1 MINLEADL
9 VFALGGAVLH
19 FLWQGTVI
27 GLIAA
32 LLIRG
37 LRKSSSESRYAVV
50 LGSSV
55 ICLIV
60 FLITFWG
67 LVNKMPNTGGGLIA
81 PATLIPSVKNY
92 SGNMQQIVATIWA
105 IGVGLLIARLAFHWL
120 WSQRLRTRMVAN
132 PDGQWLEIFDEL
144 KAQMGISKTVKI
156 LKSGLAQTPMVV
168 GWISPVVLVPAAAFA
183 SLSSEQ
189 MRMILAH
196 ELMHIRRYDH
206 WVNQLQTL
214 VEIILFF
221 HPAVWWLSRQMRI
234 EREYCCDDASLQVVP
249 KPKVLAETLAQLEL
263 MRISSPTNS
272 LAANGGSLMDRITR
286 ILDNRVRTK
295 KTNKHNIMK
304 IQTLG
309 VIASAALLVGG
320 ITNLDAKDTKKV
332 QVSKK
337 QPAKGKLNYDDAIK
351 KIKAAVK
358 SGKLSREGAAKKI
371 AAMKKELGSKK
382 KSDPKSKYDATVRK
396 IDDAAKLKD
405 AAKEIA
411 ALRKEIAALKKEL
424 SSKKKGDPKSKYN
437 AAIRKIKAAVGAGK
451 LSKEDAAKKIAAM
464 KKEWGS
470 KKKGKSK
477 KGNRK

>member
-1 MINLEADL
+1 MINSEADML
-9 VFALGGAVLH
+9 FALGGAVLH

-37 LRKSSSESRYAVV
+37 LRQSSGEARYAVA

-60 FLITFWG
+60 FLITFFG
-67 LVNKMPNTGGGLIA
+67 LVNNVPNAGGGLVLTTVLMPSLNYLENLQPIA
-81 PATLIPSVKNY
+81 ALIW
-92 SGNMQQIVATIWA
+92 G
-105 IGVGLLIARLAFHWL
+105 IGVGLLMARFAFHWL

-132 PDGQWLEIFDEL
+132 PDGQWLDIFDEL
-144 KAQMGISKTVKI
+144 KTQLSISKTVKM

-183 SLSSEQ
+183 SLSPEQ

-206 WVNQLQTL
+206 WVNQFQAL

-221 HPAVWWLSRQMRI
+221 HPAIWWLSRQMRI
-234 EREYCCDDASLQVVP
+234 EREYCCDDASLQAVP
-249 KPKVLAETLAQLEL
+249 APKMLAETLAQLEL

-295 KTNKHNIMK
+295 ETNKHKMK

-309 VIASAALLVGG
+309 VITAAALLVGG
-320 ITNLDAKDTKKV
+320 ITNVEAKDTKKA
-332 QVSKK
+332 QISKK
-337 QPAKGKLNYDDAIK
+337 QPAKAKLNNNAGIK
-351 KIKAAVK
+351 KIKAAVGA
-358 SGKLSREGAAKKI
+358 GKLTKKEAVEKI
-371 AAMKKELGSKK
+371 AILKKELGSKK
-382 KSDPKSKYDATVRK
+382 K
-396 IDDAAKLKD
+396 
-405 AAKEIA
+405 
-411 ALRKEIAALKKEL
+411 
-424 SSKKKGDPKSKYN
+424 GNPKSKYN
-437 AAIRKIKAAVGAGK
+437 AVIKKIKAAVGAGK
-451 LSKEDAAKKIAAM
+451 LSKEDAAKKIAAL
-464 KKEWGS
+464 KKGFGS
-470 KKKGKSK
+470 KKKDKSK
-477 KGNRK
+477 KTKSKRK

>member
-1 MINLEADL
+1 MINSEADML
-9 VFALGGAVLH
+9 FALGGAVLH

-37 LRKSSSESRYAVV
+37 LRQSSGEARYAVA

-60 FLITFWG
+60 FLITFFG
-67 LVNKMPNTGGGLIA
+67 LVNNVPNAGGGLVLTTVLMPSLNYLENLQSIA
-81 PATLIPSVKNY
+81 ALIW
-92 SGNMQQIVATIWA
+92 G
-105 IGVGLLIARLAFHWL
+105 IGVGLLMARFALHWL

-132 PDGQWLEIFDEL
+132 PDGQWLDIFDEL
-144 KAQMGISKTVKI
+144 KTQLSISKSVKM

-183 SLSSEQ
+183 SLSPEQ

-206 WVNQLQTL
+206 WVNQFQAL

-221 HPAVWWLSRQMRI
+221 HPAIWWLSRQMRI
-234 EREYCCDDASLQVVP
+234 EREYCCDDASLQAVP
-249 KPKVLAETLAQLEL
+249 APKMLAETLAQLEL

-295 KTNKHNIMK
+295 ETNKHKMK

-309 VIASAALLVGG
+309 VITAAALLVGG
-320 ITNLDAKDTKKV
+320 ITNVEAKDTKKA
-332 QVSKK
+332 QISKK
-337 QPAKGKLNYDDAIK
+337 EPAKAKLNNNAGIK
-351 KIKAAVK
+351 KIKAAV
-358 SGKLSREGAAKKI
+358 R
-371 AAMKKELGSKK
+371 
-382 KSDPKSKYDATVRK
+382 
-396 IDDAAKLKD
+396 
-405 AAKEIA
+405 
-411 ALRKEIAALKKEL
+411 
-424 SSKKKGDPKSKYN
+424 
-437 AAIRKIKAAVGAGK
+437 AGK
-451 LSKEDAAKKIAAM
+451 LSK
-464 KKEWGS
+464 
-470 KKKGKSK
+470 
-477 KGNRK
+477 

>member
-1 MINLEADL
+1 MNAETDL
-9 VFALGGAVLH
+9 FFAIGGAVLH

-27 GLIAA
+27 GLTAA

-37 LRKSSSESRYAVV
+37 LGQSSAESRYAVA

-67 LVNKMPNTGGGLIA
+67 LVNKVPNTSGGLIA
-81 PATLIPSVKNY
+81 PTTLIPSVKNY
-92 SGNMQQIVATIWA
+92 LGNMQQIVATIWA
-105 IGVGLLIARLAFHWL
+105 IGVGLLIARFAFHWL

-132 PDGQWLEIFDEL
+132 PDGQWLDIFDEL
-144 KAQMGISKTVKI
+144 KTQMGISKTVKM

-183 SLSSEQ
+183 SLSPEQ

-206 WVNQLQTL
+206 WVNQFQAL

-221 HPAVWWLSRQMRI
+221 HPAIWWLSRQMRI
-234 EREYCCDDASLQVVP
+234 EREYCCDDASLQAVP
-249 KPKVLAETLAQLEL
+249 APKMLAETLAQLEL

-272 LAANGGSLMDRITR
+272 LAANGGSLMDRITL

-295 KTNKHNIMK
+295 KTNKHKMK

-309 VIASAALLVGG
+309 VIAATALLVGG
-320 ITNLDAKDTKKV
+320 ITNVEAKDTKKA
-332 QVSKK
+332 QISKK
-337 QPAKGKLNYDDAIK
+337 QPAKAKLNNNAVIK
-351 KIKAAVK
+351 KIEAAVGA
-358 SGKLSREGAAKKI
+358 GKLTKKEAAEKI
-371 AAMKKELGSKK
+371 AILKKELG
-382 KSDPKSKYDATVRK
+382 
-396 IDDAAKLKD
+396 
-405 AAKEIA
+405 
-411 ALRKEIAALKKEL
+411 
-424 SSKKKGDPKSKYN
+424 SKKKGDPKSKYN
-437 AAIRKIKAAVGAGK
+437 AVIKKIEDAVGAGKLTKKEAAEKIAILKKELGSKKKGDPKSKYNAVIKKIKAAVGAGK
-451 LSKEDAAKKIAAM
+451 LSKEDAAKKIAIL
-464 KKEWGS
+464 KKELGS

-477 KGNRK
+477 KTKSKRK

>member
-1 MINLEADL
+1 MINSEADML
-9 VFALGGAVLH
+9 FALGGAVLH

-37 LRKSSSESRYAVV
+37 LRQSSAEARYAVA

-60 FLITFWG
+60 FLITFFG
-67 LVNKMPNTGGGLIA
+67 LVNNVPNAGGGLVL
-81 PATLIPSVKNY
+81 TTGLMPSLNY
-92 SGNMQQIVATIWA
+92 SENLQPIAALIWG
-105 IGVGLLIARLAFHWL
+105 IGVGLLMARFAFHWL

-132 PDGQWLEIFDEL
+132 PDGQWLDIFDEL
-144 KAQMGISKTVKI
+144 KTQLSISKTVKM

-183 SLSSEQ
+183 SLSPEQ

-206 WVNQLQTL
+206 WVNQFQAL

-221 HPAVWWLSRQMRI
+221 HPAIWWLSRQMRI
-234 EREYCCDDASLQVVP
+234 EREYCCDDASLQAVP
-249 KPKVLAETLAQLEL
+249 APKMLAETLAQLEL

-295 KTNKHNIMK
+295 ETNKHKMK

-309 VIASAALLVGG
+309 VIAAAALLVGG
-320 ITNLDAKDTKKV
+320 ITNVEAKDTKKA
-332 QVSKK
+332 QISKK
-337 QPAKGKLNYDDAIK
+337 QPAKAKLNNNAVIK
-351 KIKAAVK
+351 KIKAAVGA
-358 SGKLSREGAAKKI
+358 GKLTKKEAAEKI
-371 AAMKKELGSKK
+371 AILKKELGSKK
-382 KSDPKSKYDATVRK
+382 K
-396 IDDAAKLKD
+396 
-405 AAKEIA
+405 EN
-411 ALRKEIAALKKEL
+411 
-424 SSKKKGDPKSKYN
+424 PKSKYN
-437 AAIRKIKAAVGAGK
+437 AVIKKIKAAVGAGK
-451 LSKEDAAKKIAAM
+451 LSKEDAAKKIAAL
-464 KKEWGS
+464 KKGFGS

-477 KGNRK
+477 KTKSKRK